1 MATWYDLQQYIK
13 SRYPIM
19 SEAPD
24 GTLRLLF
31 TLGNGRQQNV
41 VVAGKVAA
49 GIEYAVIW
57 TPVCDEAHLPARE
70 ALIRNMGMPVGALGL
85 MDGTVILRHTVL
97 LKDLD
102 ADEFEVP
109 FQALIQAGDML
120 QAEFLHADTY

>member
-1 MATWYDLQQYIK
+1 MATWNDLRQYIK

-19 SEAPD
+19 SEESD

-31 TLGNGRQQNV
+31 NLGNGRQQNV

-57 TPVCDEAHLPARE
+57 TPVCDEGYLPARE
-70 ALIRNMGMPVGALGL
+70 ALSRNMGMPIGALAL
-85 MDGTVILRHTVL
+85 MNGTMILRDTVL

-109 FQALIQAGDML
+109 FQALTQAGDML
-120 QAEFLHADTY
+120 QQEFLGADPY